1 MNKEEL
7 TDKMADA
14 IKEMKAE
21 TNKGVIIGHAFD
33 TVVNWQTGKE
43 TGLAAVLICSTKFEY
58 TEAVFN
64 RWKQLIGAD
73 EFRIKVNRSKLFIT
87 FMVYYKED

>member
-7 TDKMADA
+7 TDKIAEA

-21 TNKGVIIGHAFD
+21 TNKGVIIGHAID

-43 TGLAAVLICSTKFEY
+43 TGKAAVLTCSTKFEY
-58 TEAVFN
+58 TEAVLN

-73 EFRIKVNRSKLFIT
+73 EFRIEVNRSKLFIT
-87 FMVYYKED
+87 FMVYSKED